1 MINNMRRGIPNL
13 MKEGSTSLSGLEQAV
28 LRNIEAC
35 KQLTDVTR
43 TSFGPNGM
51 NKMIINH
58 LGKIFVTTDCAT
70 IMQEME
76 IQHPAARLVMLASQM
91 QEKEIGDGS
100 NLVVCLAGSLLAKAE
115 GLLRMGLHPSEVI
128 QGYKKASRRV
138 LEMIDELT
146 AQTFSKE
153 DLLNEAKLA
162 QVMRWSIGAKQHGN
176 EDFLAPLVAKACL
189 SVMPAN
195 TANFNVDNVRVCKL
209 LGGNLHSSEVVK
221 GMVFPQ
227 DTVGWVKEC
236 KDACIAVF
244 TCSLGVTDTEA
255 KGTVLI
261 ENADQLMNFNKSE
274 EKEVERMV
282 QDLVDSG
289 VNCVVTGSSVDDIAM
304 HFLAKAKIMVLRLR
318 SKFELRRLCRTTK
331 AQALVSL
338 GPVAPRFQGHCSR
351 IFVKEIGLTKVT
363 IFEQAAEDDTG
374 VATIL
379 LRSATTNVLQD
390 IERAVNDGVNQVKAM
405 CKFAPAAFVPGAGAS
420 DIELARQLFAEGSKA
435 AGLEQYSIKAFAEAL
450 EVVPRTL
457 AENAGMTAIDIIS
470 GMYAAHEK
478 GNASAGVDIEG
489 HKVAST
495 EIMDLAATKK
505 QAFLLACDA
514 VITILRVDQ
523 IIQAKPA
530 GGPKIP
536 KKQTNW
542 DAD

>member
-1 MINNMRRGIPNL
+1 
-13 MKEGSTSLSGLEQAV
+13 
-28 LRNIEAC
+28 
-35 KQLTDVTR
+35 
-43 TSFGPNGM
+43 M

-76 IQHPAARLVMLASQM
+76 IQHPAAKLVMLASQM

-100 NLVVCLAGSLLAKAE
+100 NLVVCFAGSLLAKAE
-115 GLLRMGLHPSEVI
+115 ELLKMGLHPSEI
-128 QGYKKASRRV
+128 IEGYTKASRRV
-138 LEMIDELT
+138 LVLMDELVS
-146 AQTFSKE
+146 QTFSAE
-153 DLLNEAKLA
+153 DLLNEEKLT
-162 QVMRWSIGAKQHGN
+162 QCMKWSIGAKQHGN
-176 EDFLAPLVAKACL
+176 EEFLAPLVAKACL
-189 SVMPAN
+189 SVMPKN
-195 TANFNVDNVRVCKL
+195 STNFNVDNVRVCKL
-209 LGGNLHSSEVVK
+209 LGGHLHASECVK

-227 DTVGWVKEC
+227 DTVGWVKEV

-261 ENADQLMNFNKSE
+261 ENAEQLMNFNKSE

-289 VNCVVTGSSVDDIAM
+289 INCVVTGSSVDDIAM

-351 IFVKEIGLTKVT
+351 IYVKEIGLTKVT
-363 IFEQAAEDDTG
+363 IFEQADGDDTG
-374 VATIL
+374 VATLL

-390 IERAVNDGVNQVKAM
+390 IERAVNDGVNQVKAL
-405 CKFAPAAFVPGAGAS
+405 CKFAPATFMPGAGAC
-420 DIELARQLFAEGSKA
+420 DIELARRLYNEGSKA
-435 AGLEQYSIKAFAEAL
+435 SGLEQYSIKAFAEAL

-470 GMYAAHEK
+470 AMYAAHEK
-478 GNASAGVDIEG
+478 GNKDAGVDIEK
-489 HKVAST
+489 HKVSST
-495 EIMDLAATKK
+495 TVMDLIPTKK
-505 QAFLLACDA
+505 QAFILAADA

-523 IIQAKPA
+523 IIQSKPA